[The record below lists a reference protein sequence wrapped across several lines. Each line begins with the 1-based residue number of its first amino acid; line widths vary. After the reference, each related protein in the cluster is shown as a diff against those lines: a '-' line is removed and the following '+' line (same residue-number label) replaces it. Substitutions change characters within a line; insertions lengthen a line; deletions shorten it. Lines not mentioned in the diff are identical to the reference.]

1 MQRERDLLFQ
11 ISHNKSLCHNP
22 PLFFRNAVRFRPE
35 FGPKRYGYPVQ
46 ESAMVRN
53 VNKIN
58 GDELRDRQKFGPGG
72 SDGAIKRFDPKAGN
86 GR

>member
-1 MQRERDLLFQ
+1 
-11 ISHNKSLCHNP
+11 
-22 PLFFRNAVRFRPE
+22 
-35 FGPKRYGYPVQ
+35 
-46 ESAMVRN
+46 MVRN